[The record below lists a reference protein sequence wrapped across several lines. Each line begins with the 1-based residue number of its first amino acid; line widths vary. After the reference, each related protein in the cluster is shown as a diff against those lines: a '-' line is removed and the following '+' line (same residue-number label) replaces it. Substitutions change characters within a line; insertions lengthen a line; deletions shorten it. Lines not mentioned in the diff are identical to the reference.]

1 LRRCR
6 RRRRRY
12 CGLGVP
18 GWRESLWSSAYRRY
32 LGTGESYDFNTLV
45 EMLNDELGTDIEPEY
60 IENPIPDSVYVYD
73 TCADY
78 SKMKAETGW
87 EP

>member
-1 LRRCR
+1 V
-6 RRRRRY
+6 Y
-12 CGLGVP
+12 N
-18 GWRESLWSSAYRRY
+18 

-45 EMLNDELGTDIEPEY
+45 EMLNDVLGTDIEAEY
-60 IENPIPDSVYVYD
+60 IKNPIPDSMYVHD

-87 EP
+87 